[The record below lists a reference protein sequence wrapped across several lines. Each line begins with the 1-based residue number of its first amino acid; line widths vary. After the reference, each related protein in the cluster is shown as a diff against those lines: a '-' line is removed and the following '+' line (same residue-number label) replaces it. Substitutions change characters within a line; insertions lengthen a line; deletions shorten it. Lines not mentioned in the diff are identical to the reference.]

1 MASVFFT
8 GHMIDR
14 PGRASP
20 RFPPSLVPQIAQR
33 IASELDAVGISDG
46 FASGVCGG
54 DLLFLEATLARGAR
68 AHLILPCAVEE
79 FRADCVDV
87 IPGADW
93 GARFDRIVQQATTL
107 EILGDQYASDNAT
120 ASECCSR
127 IMMGLARRCAAEQGG
142 QALVLALWDGRP
154 GDAVGGT
161 HSAVQFALQQGLP
174 VRWMK
179 DLAPGGSADTTEL
192 KPLAGGTSSAIRH
205 AGATAEAPQSICAA
219 VFADAV
225 GFSKLRE
232 REVPAFSRHYLSCAM
247 QALQTQTIVPL
258 VKNTWGD
265 GLYLVFDSVRDAGRF
280 ALDFRD
286 RIVSTNWAQLGLEHV
301 SSVRIAAH
309 AGPMYRIYDPVLG
322 QWSYTGAHVTRAARL
337 EPSTEPGRVFVSVA
351 FAALAA
357 AEGVSE
363 FSCRAVGRRQL
374 AKNFG
379 EIAVY
384 ELVSAGASADGEL
397 SAAGETD

>member
-14 PGRASP
+14 PGRATP
-20 RFPPSLVPQIAQR
+20 RFPPSRVPPITRRIESEIAAAQ
-33 IASELDAVGISDG
+33 ISDG

-79 FRADCVDV
+79 FRQDCVDV
-87 IPGADW
+87 LPGGDW
-93 GARFDRIVQQATTL
+93 GARFDRVLQRATTV

-120 ASECCSR
+120 ASDCCSR
-127 IMMGLARRCAAEQGG
+127 IMIGLARRAAAERGED
-142 QALVLALWDGRP
+142 ALVLALWDGRP
-154 GDAVGGT
+154 GDALGGT

-179 DLAPGGSADTTEL
+179 DLAPGGGAETAEL
-192 KPLAGGTSSAIRH
+192 KPLASGTTSAIH
-205 AGATAEAPQSICAA
+205 HVGQGAEAPQSICAA

-232 REVPAFSRHYLSCAM
+232 RQVPAFARHYLGCAM
-247 QALQTQTIVPL
+247 QALQTQSIVPL

-265 GLYLVFDSVRDAGRF
+265 GLYLVFESVRDAGLF
-280 ALDFRD
+280 ALDFRE
-286 RIVSTNWAQLGLEHV
+286 RIVSSEWTQLGVEHAM
-301 SSVRIAAH
+301 SVRIAGH
-309 AGPMYRIYDPVLG
+309 AGPLYRIYDPVLG

-357 AEGVSE
+357 AEGVRE
-363 FSCRAVGRRQL
+363 FTCQPVGRRQL

-379 EIAVY
+379 EIAVF
-384 ELVSAGASADGEL
+384 EL
-397 SAAGETD
+397 SRAHPPPR